1 MTQVDLP
8 QISLQRYVDLL
19 KRRRWQLLPVSL
31 LGLLVGGLVAFLI
44 PRYYVSDTLLQ
55 HESTGE
61 IYRGPDEDPFR
72 QIVDSAQLTIPL
84 YVGEAMRQLKWPE
97 AMVADASLRTLNE
110 RTASDRIKVW
120 DGNRGDKGRRYA
132 QIRVSYSDRDGA
144 RAAAL
149 LNTLVQVW
157 LDLRKKELRDPVE
170 AARREANE
178 TATRWST
185 TYERYLGEKKQI
197 ELDYGI
203 LPNVDLLLQRERQRD
218 ESGLQQ
224 KREQLLL
231 ATQKQR
237 AELAAAVERKRSE
250 LLALPERVPLDPAVL
265 QQQLAADPTA
275 SGLVVNIANVRLGL
289 SRWRQGSARRAS
301 MEAMLKEFEAQLN
314 EKLAALDLALDADGQ
329 IPNPQRELM
338 QKAIAADEV
347 QLAGLDAQLV
357 LLEGSSA
364 AETTRLNRLIEG
376 FALWEQKQADL
387 DNAKKQ
393 RDDARDK
400 ARLADDKLGQLQ
412 KQTPVYV
419 VQEAR
424 VPPAPTEP
432 NVLLVAFLGCV
443 LGLGVAIGLVLLI
456 DLLQATFKTVDDV
469 ERGVPLPVLGGMSH
483 LETEEERQ
491 SARRSRRRTSLIVV
505 ALTSLV
511 ALIVT
516 IYYVDNTR
524 LPGPVRDL
532 LTMLLGD

>member
-19 KRRRWQLLPVSL
+19 KRRRWQLVPVSL
-31 LGLLVGGLVAFLI
+31 LGLLVGGFVAFLI

-61 IYRGPDEDPFR
+61 SSRGAGEDPFR

-97 AMVADASLRTLNE
+97 ALVADASQRTLSE
-110 RTASDRIKVW
+110 RAASDRIEVW

-157 LDLRKKELRDPVE
+157 LELRKKELRDPVE

-178 TATRWST
+178 AATRWST

-197 ELDYGI
+197 ERDYGI
-203 LPNVDLLLQRERQRD
+203 LPNVDLQLQRERQRE

-224 KREQLLL
+224 KREELLL
-231 ATQKQR
+231 ATRKQR
-237 AELAAAVERKRSE
+237 AELDAAAERKRAA
-250 LLALPERVPLDPAVL
+250 LLALPERVPLDPIAL
-265 QQQLAADPTA
+265 QQQLAGDPTA
-275 SGLVVNIANVRLGL
+275 IGLVANIANVRLGL
-289 SRWRQGSARRAS
+289 SRWREGSPRRAT
-301 MEAMLKEFEAQLN
+301 MAAMLSELEAQLR
-314 EKLAALDLALDADGQ
+314 EKLTALDLELDDQGL
-329 IPNPQRELM
+329 IPNPQREALR
-338 QKAIAADEV
+338 QAIAADEV
-347 QLAGLDAQLV
+347 QIAGLDAQLV
-357 LLEGSSA
+357 LLEGSTA
-364 AETTRLNRLIEG
+364 AETTRLGRLIEG
-376 FALWEQKQADL
+376 FALWEQKLADL
-387 DNAKKQ
+387 DNAKKE
-393 RDDARDK
+393 RDDARDR
-400 ARLADDKLGQLQ
+400 ARLAEEKLGQLQ

-443 LGLGVAIGLVLLI
+443 LGLAVAIGLVLLI

-483 LETEEERQ
+483 LETEEERL
-491 SARRSRRRTSLIVV
+491 SARKSRRRTSLIAV